1 LTREKKGTGTIND
14 DDYFT
19 AESSEDET
27 TTPSSR
33 PARREDRDPRCNVQ
47 SLRSNHTSFMSIVEQ
62 EDLMGLNR
70 AASKESL
77 LTTTLVEDCATTG
90 GNLDETRE
98 DATAVGNESG
108 MFERFTDDVDS
119 EMTLKFDIQRP
130 ILGNVRFEKIF
141 F

>member
-1 LTREKKGTGTIND
+1 
-14 DDYFT
+14 
-19 AESSEDET
+19 
-27 TTPSSR
+27 
-33 PARREDRDPRCNVQ
+33 
-47 SLRSNHTSFMSIVEQ
+47 MSIVEQ

-70 AASKESL
+70 ATSKESL

-98 DATAVGNESG
+98 DATAGCNESG